1 MLSVIAETIEIL
13 KEKSPFPFQDIRID
27 DLVIGIF
34 FNGWGKNIKP
44 KFND

>member
-13 KEKSPFPFQDIRID
+13 KEESPIPLGNVRVD

-34 FNGWGKNIKP
+34 LNGWGKNIKP
-44 KFND
+44 KFDD